1 MIFMKRIFA
10 LVLVSVFALLLLTGC
25 RQDDGLT
32 RVTVNEVTHSVF
44 YAPQY
49 VALNKGFFEDEGLS
63 IDFATGEGADKVMA
77 AVLSGSVDIGF
88 SGPEAAIY
96 VYNEGKEDHP
106 VVFAQLTQRDGAFL
120 VAREPDPDFEF
131 SKLKGKH
138 VLPGRRGGVPFM
150 TFEYILRGE
159 GIDPDTDLNFD
170 DGIQFSM
177 LAGAFTGGTGDY
189 VALFEPTASALEKE
203 GKGYIVASIGE
214 AGGDVP
220 YTAYYAKK
228 SYIEEN
234 PDVIQAFT
242 NAVYRALLWVREHT
256 PREVAEAISPSFPDT
271 DIDVLT
277 TVVERYLSID
287 AWCETPVMKEQSF
300 MRLQDIISASGE
312 LEKTVPLSAVADNS
326 FAEKCVELK

>member
-1 MIFMKRIFA
+1 MKRIFTA
-10 LVLVSVFALLLLTGC
+10 ILSLVCIMSVLFTVGCNKNEKLTK
-25 RQDDGLT
+25 
-32 RVTVNEVTHSVF
+32 VTVNEVTHSVF

-49 VALNKGFFEDEGLS
+49 VALNKGFFEDEGLD

-96 VYNEGKEDHP
+96 VYNEGKDDYP
-106 VVFAQLTQRDGAFL
+106 MVFAQLTQRDGAFL
-120 VAREPDPDFEF
+120 VAREPDNDFDF

-150 TFEYILRGE
+150 TFEYIIRQHGL
-159 GIDPDTDLNFD
+159 DPDTDLNFD

-203 GKGYIVASIGE
+203 GVGYIVASIGE
-214 AGGDVP
+214 AGGDIP

-228 SYIEEN
+228 SYIADN
-234 PDVIQAFT
+234 PDVIQKFT
-242 NAVYRALLWVREHT
+242 DAVYRAQLWIREHT
-256 PREVAEAISPSFPDT
+256 PREVAEAIAPSFPDT
-271 DIDVLT
+271 DTDILT

-287 AWCETPVMKEQSF
+287 AWCKTPVMNEESF
-300 MRLQDIISASGE
+300 MRLQKIISASGE
-312 LEKTVPLSAVADNS
+312 LEKTVPFEAVVDNS
-326 FAEKCVELK
+326 FAKKSIE

>member
-1 MIFMKRIFA
+1 MKRIPIFLLIAA
-10 LVLVSVFALLLLTGC
+10 LAVVMLVGC
-25 RQDDGLT
+25 NKQSDLT
-32 RVTVNEVTHSVF
+32 RVTLNEVTHSVF

-49 VALNKGFFEDEGLS
+49 VALNLGFFEDEGLE

-96 VYNEGKEDHP
+96 VYNEGKEDCP
-106 VVFAQLTQRDGAFL
+106 TVFAQLTQRDGAFL
-120 VAREPDPDFEF
+120 VAREPDPDFDF

-150 TFEYILRGE
+150 TFEYVLKGE
-159 GIDPDTDLNFD
+159 GINPDTDLNFD

-189 VALFEPTASALEKE
+189 VALFEPSASALEME

-228 SYIEEN
+228 SYIDQN
-234 PDVIQAFT
+234 PEVIQGFT
-242 NAVYRALLWVREHT
+242 NAVYRALRWVREHT
-256 PREVAEAISPSFPDT
+256 PREVAEAIAPSFPDT
-271 DIDVLT
+271 DTDTLT
-277 TVVERYLSID
+277 RVVERYLSID
-287 AWCETPVMKEQSF
+287 AWCETPVMKEESF
-300 MRLQDIISASGE
+300 NRLQNIISASGE
-312 LEKTVPLSAVADNS
+312 LEKKIPMSAITDNT
-326 FAEKCVELK
+326 FAVKSVE